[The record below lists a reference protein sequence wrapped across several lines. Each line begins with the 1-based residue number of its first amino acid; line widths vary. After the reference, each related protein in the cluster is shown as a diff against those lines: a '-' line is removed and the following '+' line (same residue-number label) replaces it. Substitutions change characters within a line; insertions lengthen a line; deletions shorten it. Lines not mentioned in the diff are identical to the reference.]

1 MIRAPSE
8 LKADAGMLRASVS
21 FPAELHETL
30 ELIAKQK
37 MVSVAWVVREAMEQ
51 YVARQWPLFGAVN
64 NGAAGSVNI
73 TVSGAQ
79 LGDYAEAAF
88 SIALPAG
95 VIVTAKV
102 SATDTVT
109 VSVGNLT
116 GSTQTISSA
125 TIVVKVV
132 PQ

>member
-64 NGAAGSVNI
+64 NG
-73 TVSGAQ
+73 
-79 LGDYAEAAF
+79 
-88 SIALPAG
+88 G
-95 VIVTAKV
+95 VCH
-102 SATDTVT
+102 
-109 VSVGNLT
+109 G
-116 GSTQTISSA
+116 
-125 TIVVKVV
+125 
-132 PQ
+132 